1 MKANKIKYHYWVILL
16 LLISSVGVAQ
26 ENYSWKKC
34 AELEIDS
41 LGIWNVDV
49 LGNVYLTKKELLQ
62 KYDSIGLL
70 KFSQSQK
77 SIGRISSI
85 QPINTMKVIVFSEEQ
100 QQFCILDNTLTQFE
114 PCIDLMDNDIGNA
127 ISVIVSAQPDK
138 FWVYDQLNS
147 RLHLLSLGQTNQKQD
162 IENLKGVL
170 NSNQFSFVIEK
181 NYQLFLVDTLKGVYI
196 LDLYGSLIDLVEIKG
211 VISVGADELNSYFLL
226 KDRLIIINN
235 ESKKKIEIVLPLADI
250 LDFKK
255 SGDYFYFRTQN
266 KILKYALNFK

>member
-1 MKANKIKYHYWVILL
+1 MGRINLKYLIVFVGIFISRIADAQNYQWNEKLKINLD
-16 LLISSVGVAQ
+16 SS
-26 ENYSWKKC
+26 
-34 AELEIDS
+34 
-41 LGIWNVDV
+41 GIWNVDV
-49 LGNVYLTKKELLQ
+49 LGNVYLTNKELLQ
-62 KYDSIGLL
+62 KYDSIGVL

-127 ISVIVSAQPDK
+127 TSVVVSAQPDK

-170 NSNQFSFVIEK
+170 NSAQFSFVTEK
-181 NYQLFLVDTLKGVYI
+181 NYQLFLVDSTKGVYV
-196 LDLYGSLIDLVEIKG
+196 LDLYGSLVDLLDFKG
-211 VISVGADELNSYFLL
+211 VLSVSADETHLFLFQNTQ
-226 KDRLIIINN
+226 LIIINK
-235 ESKKKIEIVLPLADI
+235 ETKALIEIKLPDTEI
-250 LDFKK
+250 IDFKK
-255 SGDYFYFRTQN
+255 SGEFFYFRTPNQI
-266 KILKYALNFK
+266 KKYTLNFQ